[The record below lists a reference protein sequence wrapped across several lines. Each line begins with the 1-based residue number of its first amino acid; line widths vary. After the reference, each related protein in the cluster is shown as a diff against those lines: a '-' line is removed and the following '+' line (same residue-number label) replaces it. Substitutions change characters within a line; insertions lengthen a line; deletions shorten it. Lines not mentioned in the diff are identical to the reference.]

1 MDSIILVGVVAAIAL
16 VLLLP
21 MPFAIIAD
29 AKGHSWWGYFL
40 LCFFLLPIGVLIVPM
55 LPDLKLRAEARRIH
69 EELTMI
75 RGLQTHDVLLREEV
89 IKIRKLL
96 EAKEQE

>member
-1 MDSIILVGVVAAIAL
+1 MVFAGIVGFVILL
-16 VLLLP
+16 SLSFK
-21 MPFAIIAD
+21 FADIAD
-29 AKGHSWWGYFL
+29 SKGYHWGRCFFL
-40 LCFFLLPIGVLIVPM
+40 CLFLLPIGVLIVPM